1 MHVSELLSIDEAV
14 NVMDDFEW
22 FGIDLGAFTPIENG
36 LSTVEISNID
46 DAIDDNTRDQLSQIN
61 PLKESSSFVI
71 DTYLLALG

>member
-22 FGIDLGAFTPIENG
+22 FGIDLGASTPIGNG
-36 LSTVEISNID
+36 LSTVEIGNID
-46 DAIDDNTRDQLSQIN
+46 DAIDDNTRDQLPQIN